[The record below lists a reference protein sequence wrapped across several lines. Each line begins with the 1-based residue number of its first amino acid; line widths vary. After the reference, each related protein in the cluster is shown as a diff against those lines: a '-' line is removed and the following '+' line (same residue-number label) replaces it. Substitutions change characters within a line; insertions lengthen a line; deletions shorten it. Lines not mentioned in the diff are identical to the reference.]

1 MLSGA
6 GQDWTGSPTLVL
18 RTNIQR
24 RATDPKPTG
33 TGIADIKD
41 IGFTCNTFYFH

>member
-6 GQDWTGSPTLVL
+6 GQDWTGPQHWCLGLIFNAEQQTQSL
-18 RTNIQR
+18 
-24 RATDPKPTG
+24 G

-41 IGFTCNTFYFH
+41 IGFPYNTFYFH

>member
-41 IGFTCNTFYFH
+41 IGFPYNTFYFH